1 MNAYTCSNAATLDR
15 AARQPEPTGVEAII
29 TITHEDDSITYH
41 PVYVDM
47 YEDMNLVSAYA
58 DDMYGALDE
67 NRLEEARKTMA
78 DEDISYWY
86 DMEDE
91 WAGNN
96 PFAV

>member
-1 MNAYTCSNAATLDR
+1 MNAYTCSNADTLDR

-29 TITHEDDSITYH
+29 TITHEDDSVTYH

-47 YEDMNLVSAYA
+47 YEDMSLVSAYV
-58 DDMYGALDE
+58 DDMYGALNE
-67 NRLEEARKTMA
+67 ERLEEARKTMA
-78 DEDISYWY
+78 DEDIDYWY
-86 DMEDE
+86 DMQDE